1 MKTKWRHIIPRN
13 SWFFPFQT
21 CSSLAI
27 PIIWAGSTKILRL
40 SKIHLLFTSSH
51 ILFFV
56 KSCKLCYN
64 LTTVYC
70 FHLYYVYLNYH
81 NLSPNW
87 CLCFLFYYPHDVD
100 TTSFYNAKE
109 ILLFSCSEPS
119 NVFPSHL
126 ALNAQYPCIM
136 SAMQRSLPLTSSPRP
151 PHPAPC
157 SLSSSH
163 SGLLMFLTYSQF
175 AFNSASSRTL
185 LLLPGVLPRDS
196 ACLPASLHSHLC
208 PNVNSSSVRASL
220 NSGSKIK
227 PSHSLSS
234 SLLRFSS

>member
-109 ILLFSCSEPS
+109 ILLFSCSEPF

-136 SAMQRSLPLTSSPRP
+136 SAMQRSLPLSLRLHGPLTLHLAHWALATVDSWCSSLIPSLLSTQHPPARSSFCLESSPETQLASP
-151 PHPAPC
+151 PHFIPTSAQM
-157 SLSSSH
+157 LTH
-163 SGLLMFLTYSQF
+163 LQWGLPWT
-175 AFNSASSRTL
+175 
-185 LLLPGVLPRDS
+185 PVL
-196 ACLPASLHSHLC
+196 
-208 PNVNSSSVRASL
+208 
-220 NSGSKIK
+220 K
-227 PSHSLSS
+227 
-234 SLLRFSS
+234 